1 VGRPAKFSTEE
12 ILDVTAQLVAAHGP
26 SGATVAAI
34 AGELGA
40 PTGSIYHRF
49 GSRDLVLARVW
60 IRTVK
65 EAQAGFLEAIRQED
79 VGAAA
84 VDAALHVPR
93 WCRENLDAARILL
106 LYRREELVELWPD
119 ELGDDLAG
127 LNAEMQ
133 AALGD
138 FCARGYG
145 NRSYETLGRVLFA
158 LVDVPYGAVRRHLV
172 AGKPPPE
179 EIDDLIR
186 ATCRCILDLPSVK

>member
-1 VGRPAKFSTEE
+1 VGRPAKFSSEE
-12 ILDVTAQLVAAHGP
+12 ILDATARLVAAHGP
-26 SGATVAAI
+26 SGATVGAI
-34 AGELGA
+34 AAELGA

-49 GSRDLVLARVW
+49 GSRDLMLARVW

-65 EAQAGFLEAIRQED
+65 EAQEGFLTAVRQED
-79 VGAAA
+79 VDAAA
-84 VDAALHVPR
+84 IDAALHVPR

-106 LYRREELVELWPD
+106 LYRREDLVELWPD
-119 ELGDDLAG
+119 ELGDELAG

-138 FCARGYG
+138 FCVRRFGDR
-145 NRSYETLGRVLFA
+145 RSETFGRVLFA

-172 AGKPPPE
+172 AGKPPPK

-186 ATCRCILDLPSVK
+186 ATCRCILDQPSA